1 MTNKIVIF
9 GNTIYTKIIIDFFL
23 RKKFNITL
31 ITIDSKKAK
40 KNNVFNFFNLN
51 IYKKNNLIEIYCA
64 KNFNLKNEKDIVFF
78 KNLKPKIGFVN
89 GWQRLIPKKIL
100 QNFTIGVFGMH
111 GSSMSLPKGRGR
123 SPLNWSIIERRKKF
137 ITNIFKYS
145 PGIDDGDILD
155 SCKFDIL
162 PSDTCNTLHIKNSI
176 GMRYLIKKNLKNLIN
191 NTFLLKKQS
200 KTKPTFYPSRKPS
213 DSEINW
219 LNKIENI
226 FAHINA
232 VTKPFNGAFGFINS
246 SKIVIWKSNI
256 FLKKNLIGFKNSK
269 VGEVVDI
276 IQNKP
281 LIKCTNGILILE
293 EYNSKKS
300 IKIGDHFEIRKVKK
314 FKKNKYGFYDI

>member
-1 MTNKIVIF
+1 
-9 GNTIYTKIIIDFFL
+9 
-23 RKKFNITL
+23 
-31 ITIDSKKAK
+31 
-40 KNNVFNFFNLN
+40 
-51 IYKKNNLIEIYCA
+51 
-64 KNFNLKNEKDIVFF
+64 
-78 KNLKPKIGFVN
+78 
-89 GWQRLIPKKIL
+89 
-100 QNFTIGVFGMH
+100 
-111 GSSMSLPKGRGR
+111 
-123 SPLNWSIIERRKKF
+123 
-137 ITNIFKYS
+137 
-145 PGIDDGDILD
+145 
-155 SCKFDIL
+155 
-162 PSDTCNTLHIKNSI
+162 
-176 GMRYLIKKNLKNLIN
+176 MRYLIKKNLKNLIN

-314 FKKNKYGFYDI
+314 FKKINMVSMIYK